1 MSLFVHYR
9 CSENSQSL
17 ACNDQ
22 NMTTVMTTAQ
32 LFLHLTEDEAI
43 KNILQGN
50 TLDEIHFSCI
60 DELTEGIP
68 NPYY

>member
-1 MSLFVHYR
+1 
-9 CSENSQSL
+9 
-17 ACNDQ
+17 
-22 NMTTVMTTAQ
+22 MTTAE
-32 LFLHLTEDEAI
+32 LLLHLTEDEAI
-43 KNILQGN
+43 KKILQGR